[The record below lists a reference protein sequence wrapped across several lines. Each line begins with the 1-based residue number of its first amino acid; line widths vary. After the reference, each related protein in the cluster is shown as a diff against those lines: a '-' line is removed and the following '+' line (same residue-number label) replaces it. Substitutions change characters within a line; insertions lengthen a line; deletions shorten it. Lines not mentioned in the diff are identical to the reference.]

1 MNKIDCL
8 TEVLFLCL
16 VKYILRLK
24 KMSERDFPWSWE
36 FSSFKKL
43 TMIHEISRSR
53 CFHRCKKRLLIWE
66 IVLIQEVFHRRESL
80 LNQEIFYSRV
90 KFTHWRNLY
99 RSWRFPCSRIF
110 PCLPC
115 SFHRAINFSHLRN
128 FRSSRSFYIWQ
139 ALASWEIPTTT
150 NENPSFRM
158 RAVSTLEDEQIV
170 WTDKSSGS
178 WHSDVNLCR
187 TVVD

>member
-1 MNKIDCL
+1 
-8 TEVLFLCL
+8 
-16 VKYILRLK
+16 
-24 KMSERDFPWSWE
+24 MSERDFPWSWE

-43 TMIHEISRSR
+43 TMIHEIFRSR
-53 CFHRCKKRLLIWE
+53 CFHRCKKRLLIWK
-66 IVLIQEVFHRRESL
+66 IVLIREVFHRRESL
-80 LNQEIFYSRV
+80 LKQEIFYSRV

-150 NENPSFRM
+150 NENWSNETVLR
-158 RAVSTLEDEQIV
+158 LEC
-170 WTDKSSGS
+170 GPFP
-178 WHSDVNLCR
+178 H
-187 TVVD
+187 